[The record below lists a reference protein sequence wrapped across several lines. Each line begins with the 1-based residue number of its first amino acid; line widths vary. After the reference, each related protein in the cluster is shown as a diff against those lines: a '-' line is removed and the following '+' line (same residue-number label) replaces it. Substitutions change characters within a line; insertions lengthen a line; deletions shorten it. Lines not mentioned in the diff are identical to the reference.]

1 LTTDPGPDPAQS
13 PSQGLGQERWLSSG
27 VAGVGAASL
36 FSDAGHEM
44 ATSVLPTF
52 LTSTL
57 HASPAALGAIEG
69 LSDALVGLS
78 KLAGGPLANDPQRR
92 GRLASGGYLGT
103 AIATAAIGLTTAVWQ
118 VAILRSLAW
127 ASRGIRSP
135 ARDMLLTDLT
145 PKSAYGRAIGL
156 ERAGD
161 NTGAILGPLLASVLV
176 AVVGIRHVILLAI
189 IPGVFAAIS
198 ITIAARQARATLTA
212 VEGRRTLSLNI
223 GELAAAGLARALTP
237 AALFELGNLATTLLI
252 LRATNLLHA
261 DGRSL
266 TAATSVAILLY
277 AAHNGAAT
285 LASLGGGQLADRLS
299 ARGVFAAGAGVYV
312 LGYAVF
318 AWQQH
323 AWPVLAIG
331 FLLCGVGIGFAETAE
346 STVVAQLLPDHLRS
360 NGFGVLGLVQ
370 SFGDLGATLVAGIL
384 WSLFSPTVAFGYAA
398 AWMALSVTASGWL
411 RPRGQRPVP
420 PIP

>member
-1 LTTDPGPDPAQS
+1 MTDAPPDPGRG
-13 PSQGLGQERWLSSG
+13 QGKGKEGWLSPG

-57 HASPAALGAIEG
+57 HAGPAALGAIEG
-69 LSDALVGLS
+69 VSDALVGLS
-78 KLAGGPLANDPQRR
+78 KLAGGPLANDPARR
-92 GRLASGGYLGT
+92 GRLASSGYLGT

-118 VAILRSLAW
+118 VAILRAVAW
-127 ASRGIRSP
+127 SSRGIRSP

-145 PKSAYGRAIGL
+145 PKSAYGRAFGL

-161 NTGAILGPLLASVLV
+161 NAGAIIGPLLASVLV

-189 IPGVFAAIS
+189 IPGVFAAIA
-198 ITIAARQARATLTA
+198 ITIAARAARATLTA
-212 VEGRRTLSLNI
+212 VEGRRTLTLNI
-223 GELAAAGLARALTP
+223 AELRAAGLARALAP

-277 AAHNGAAT
+277 AAHNGAAS

-299 ARGVFAAGAGVYV
+299 ARTVFAAGGAVYV
-312 LGYAVF
+312 LGYALF
-318 AWQQH
+318 AWEQH
-323 AWPVLAIG
+323 RWPILLIG
-331 FLLCGVGIGFAETAE
+331 FLLAGLGIGFAETAE
-346 STVVAQLLPDHLRS
+346 STVVAQLLPDHLRG

-384 WSLFSPTVAFGYAA
+384 WSVFSPTVAFLYAA
-398 AWMALSVTASGWL
+398 AWMALSVGASRWL
-411 RPRGQRPVP
+411 RPRGQRPRRS
-420 PIP
+420 IA